1 MKCKNCGAQYRFI
14 QMVCPNCNAENRLG
28 RIWMVQRSQAELE
41 YQKKLNKA
49 TMQVN
54 PFVINRVLNRI
65 LLVTV
70 VLSLV
75 VAFISAGSYFWR
87 SRENMAPGILED
99 EQAYMEKL
107 YDRRDFRKLEDYMTE
122 HNLIGTQNYK
132 YSQAIV
138 MSYSY
143 QDYIQDKLCFLE
155 MSEEQKQQDSFYLRY
170 AISNSYQVYR
180 CDTGIYEELDPEN
193 ELLYKEYYDE
203 VQAFWKGILGLEQS
217 EINAYILYQVE
228 DEFISVTNI
237 NVVESIAK
245 ARRAWRDE

>member
-28 RIWMVQRSQAELE
+28 RIWMTQRSQAELE
-41 YQKKLNKA
+41 YQKTVNA
-49 TMQVN
+49 RPIN
-54 PFVINRVLNRI
+54 PFVINRVLNR
-65 LLVTV
+65 LLLITV

-132 YSQAIV
+132 YSQAIM

-143 QDYIQDKLCFLE
+143 QHYIQDKLCFLE

-180 CDTGIYEELDPEN
+180 CDTGIY
-193 ELLYKEYYDE
+193 
-203 VQAFWKGILGLEQS
+203 
-217 EINAYILYQVE
+217 INAYILYQVE

>member
-1 MKCKNCGAQYRFI
+1 MT
-14 QMVCPNCNAENRLG
+14 
-28 RIWMVQRSQAELE
+28 QRSQAELE
-41 YQKKLNKA
+41 YQKTVNA
-49 TMQVN
+49 RPIN
-54 PFVINRVLNRI
+54 PFVINRVLNR
-65 LLVTV
+65 LLLITV
-70 VLSLV
+70 VLSFV
-75 VAFISAGSYFWR
+75 VALISAGSYFLR
-87 SRENMAPGILED
+87 DRETTAPGLLED

-107 YDRRDFRKLEDYMTE
+107 YDQRDFRKLEDYMTE

-132 YSQAIV
+132 YSQAIM